1 MYTLINHLNLTQ
13 AIHSKVLRAHQI
25 IIVYEGEQK
34 AEKLTKDLKMQ
45 ANDVNKWAKAMGA
58 LNWLR
63 LPIHKM
69 KQ

>member
-1 MYTLINHLNLTQ
+1 M
-13 AIHSKVLRAHQI
+13 LRAHQI

-63 LPIHKM
+63 LPIDKM